1 MRVTSACAGAA
12 LLREHKRGNVWC
24 VKRLP
29 APLVVW
35 TGSESR
41 YYAASPGRRRATPK
55 NKTQRHLPM
64 VVVRRMYAT
73 W

>member
-12 LLREHKRGNVWC
+12 LLREQKRGNVWC
-24 VKRLP
+24 AKRLR

-41 YYAASPGRRRATPK
+41 
-55 NKTQRHLPM
+55 H
-64 VVVRRMYAT
+64 
-73 W
+73 